1 MPDPSWNPPTGP
13 PNSTPLRPADARREI
28 DQALHDARAR
38 DEQLRAELF
47 ARAGERASASD
58 EVPIVSD
65 DVAEALSLAKSALTR
80 ANESARAGQR
90 ADASKWTSA
99 AEVFAMRVR
108 DGRRRVA
115 TLEEQVTVAGERM
128 QALERAIDDNVGR
141 LQAFVAARLATLSGR
156 KASKAQQAVD
166 EAVAAISVPTADLVA
181 HASAQARAA
190 AEEEAAADSEVEPVS
205 VDDLESAVDFEGIDE
220 ILDELRTELGLP
232 APAPVATPAT
242 GDSASATSSGDPSGK
257 PPSSGRSA
265 GESSSGTPPSTD
277 DAASAGKPPGGGKG
291 KDGSGRSGRRP
302 VARR

>member
-38 DEQLRAELF
+38 DEQLRAELL
-47 ARAGERASASD
+47 ARAGERARASD
-58 EVPIVSD
+58 EVPIASD

-80 ANESARAGQR
+80 ANDSARAGQR

-115 TLEEQVTVAGERM
+115 TLEEQVTGAGERM

-166 EAVAAISVPTADLVA
+166 EVVAAISVPTADLVA
-181 HASAQARAA
+181 QASAQARAA

-232 APAPVATPAT
+232 APAPATA
-242 GDSASATSSGDPSGK
+242 DSATA
-257 PPSSGRSA
+257 PSSDGRS
-265 GESSSGTPPSTD
+265 GEPSDTSPSSDTPLSSDTSPSTD
-277 DAASAGKPPGGGKG
+277 DAVSAGKPPGAGKG
-291 KDGSGRSGRRP
+291 EDASGRSGRRP